1 MKSFAWAE
9 ARLILSNIKKPVMGV
24 CAGAMCV
31 LGGVLHQVPHLS
43 PPHTLGLFSFCTFQ
57 SKANLGVSAGACC
70 PRTPW
75 WRPPTVT
82 GLPG

>member
-31 LGGVLHQVPHLS
+31 LGGCPSSGAPSLPTSHARSLLILYLPAQSQPGS
-43 PPHTLGLFSFCTFQ
+43 FSRCM
-57 SKANLGVSAGACC
+57 
-70 PRTPW
+70 
-75 WRPPTVT
+75 
-82 GLPG
+82 LP